1 MFTQKSLAALA
12 TCEQNLQEL
21 FKVVGERY
29 PCSILQG
36 HRNKLDQTDA
46 WIAGKSTVP
55 WPKSRHNSYPSQAVD
70 VTPFPVDFSNIKQH
84 YHFAGF
90 VLGVANQLGI
100 DLRWGGDWDGDLDF
114 KDQNFNDLV
123 HFELKKEEK
132 NGQLSNDE

>member
-1 MFTQKSLAALA
+1 MYTPKSLAALA
-12 TCEQNLQEL
+12 TCEQKLQEL
-21 FKVVGERY
+21 FRIVGERY

-36 HRNKLDQTDA
+36 HRNKLDQTEA
-46 WIAGKSTVP
+46 WIAGKSKVP

-123 HFELKKEEK
+123 HFELKKVEK
-132 NGQLSNDE
+132 NGELSASE